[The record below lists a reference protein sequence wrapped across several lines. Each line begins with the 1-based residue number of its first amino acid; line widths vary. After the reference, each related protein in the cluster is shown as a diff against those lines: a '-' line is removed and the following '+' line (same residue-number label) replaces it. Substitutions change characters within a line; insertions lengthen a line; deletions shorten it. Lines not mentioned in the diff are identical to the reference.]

1 MMLGWLMSGC
11 YRGLVRCW
19 VPCCSEWLSRL
30 LPDVGAS
37 LLGLR
42 DAGVT
47 CREIVVAGVTCR
59 GVRLSVV
66 SLLLVAG
73 SALAT

>member
-1 MMLGWLMSGC
+1 MSFSC
-11 YRGLVRCW
+11 CRVLVRCW
-19 VPCCSEWLSRL
+19 VPCCGEWLSRL

-47 CREIVVAGVTCR
+47 CREIVVVGVTCR
-59 GVRLSVV
+59 GVWLSV
-66 SLLLVAG
+66 A
-73 SALAT
+73 